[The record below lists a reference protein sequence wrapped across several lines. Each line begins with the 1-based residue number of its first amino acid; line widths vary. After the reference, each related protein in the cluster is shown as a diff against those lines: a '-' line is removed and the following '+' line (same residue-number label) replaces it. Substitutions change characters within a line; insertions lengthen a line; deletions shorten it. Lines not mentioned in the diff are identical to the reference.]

1 MKIHI
6 KNSFFVR
13 IHLFYEIKMS
23 LESRKTHI
31 NIIKNYNLR
40 VTLYHHLRN
49 REGSFQTAANRKQIL
64 NRTFQDIV
72 ELGFIIND
80 VKQLKLKHVTELIKS
95 WKEQNIRACPQF
107 ILRQIIVQAILNID
121 LKFLANFSKR
131 VAILRKCFSFAK
143 TFSTKCL
150 IL

>member
-1 MKIHI
+1 MIRSMV
-6 KNSFFVR
+6 KNIRKVSAVSLAVAGILSFS
-13 IHLFYEIKMS
+13 Y
-23 LESRKTHI
+23 
-31 NIIKNYNLR
+31 
-40 VTLYHHLRN
+40 
-49 REGSFQTAANRKQIL
+49 AADKEVL
-64 NRTFQDIV
+64 NFGI
-72 ELGFIIND
+72 
-80 VKQLKLKHVTELIKS
+80 
-95 WKEQNIRACPQF
+95 IRACPQF

>member
-1 MKIHI
+1 MEYITEEMI
-6 KNSFFVR
+6 KNVNEGIYTIFIR
-13 IHLFYEIKMS
+13 A
-23 LESRKTHI
+23 ESKY
-31 NIIKNYNLR
+31 KGEDY
-40 VTLYHHLRN
+40 
-49 REGSFQTAANRKQIL
+49 
-64 NRTFQDIV
+64 
-72 ELGFIIND
+72 
-80 VKQLKLKHVTELIKS
+80 
-95 WKEQNIRACPQF
+95 IRACPQF